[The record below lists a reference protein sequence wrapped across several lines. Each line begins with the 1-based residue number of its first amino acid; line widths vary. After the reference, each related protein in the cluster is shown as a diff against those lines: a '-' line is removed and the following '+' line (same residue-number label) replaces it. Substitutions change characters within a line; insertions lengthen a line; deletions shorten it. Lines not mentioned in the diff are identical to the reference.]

1 MYKYITAIMA
11 CVHLCSITHGASY
24 NPRYFNI
31 FAEQEKLPLHSFYYD
46 NEEECS
52 TPVDNTMD
60 HEIHVRMY
68 YPPIYTMKAERKVY
82 MRELILRL
90 YQKKDT
96 NYYLVKYRID
106 PLPYNLHSLLYSNY
120 ASSKFTDVE
129 IKIKESVI
137 NEILKNTPLSP
148 SNIMYKTK
156 PTVHEWKISRLSK
169 VKSATENVRL
179 IKSVVEILNMIQN
192 HFKLNFDIEDLDT
205 YESKSWLSS
214 WLSPQ
219 AWYRNVSRRFGF

>member
-1 MYKYITAIMA
+1 
-11 CVHLCSITHGASY
+11 
-24 NPRYFNI
+24 
-31 FAEQEKLPLHSFYYD
+31 
-46 NEEECS
+46 
-52 TPVDNTMD
+52 
-60 HEIHVRMY
+60 
-68 YPPIYTMKAERKVY
+68 